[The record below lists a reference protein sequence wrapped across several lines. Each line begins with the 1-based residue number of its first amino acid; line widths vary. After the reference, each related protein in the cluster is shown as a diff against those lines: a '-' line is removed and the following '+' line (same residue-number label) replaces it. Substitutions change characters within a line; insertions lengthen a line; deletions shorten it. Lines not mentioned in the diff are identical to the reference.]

1 VATTQHAERTGIAD
15 KAAFMSHTLSLPVP
29 AGLGFVRP
37 EEPKSVYLPSHKE
50 QLEPQ
55 FKLLQLLQS
64 EQGPNSV
71 IQS

>member
-1 VATTQHAERTGIAD
+1 
-15 KAAFMSHTLSLPVP
+15 MSHALSLSVP

-37 EEPKSVYLPSHKE
+37 EDPKCVYLPSLKE
-50 QLEPQ
+50 QREPQ

>member
-1 VATTQHAERTGIAD
+1 
-15 KAAFMSHTLSLPVP
+15 
-29 AGLGFVRP
+29 VRP